1 MVRAAHAGRGKT
13 YACKDIDKVSLKVVF
28 VCPTKQLAQNNNN
41 NCIILKSRA
50 CWN

>member
-28 VCPTKQLAQNNNN
+28 VCPTKTSTEQQQ
-41 NCIILKSRA
+41 
-50 CWN
+50 